1 MISSLWLSR
10 SSLRVTLSNLLGLLA
25 SLLSGSSRLSAK
37 QHLCPTLTY
46 QRSVESQQ
54 YALNERRVWSWSG
67 PAYTVARGV
76 PYRPRRLVSSPPGR
90 SVSRPRRPPPRS
102 VWSSTSTSSRRTS
115 SSTSSS
121 SSTTSLRTLI
131 SSLTTG
137 RFSTTTSSSV
147 TGIVT
152 SSSPISASEASRPST
167 GTRSTLTSSC
177 LVGTEI
183 CSRSVRTRLR
193 TLRAPASRSRV
204 PALSSSSVLCTLSS
218 SSSSRSLVPDWFTP
232 SSSSEWPRNSP
243 VSVSPSLMPGP
254 TWPGSSP

>member
-90 SVSRPRRPPPRS
+90 SVSRP
-102 VWSSTSTSSRRTS
+102 TAA
-115 SSTSSS
+115 
-121 SSTTSLRTLI
+121 
-131 SSLTTG
+131 
-137 RFSTTTSSSV
+137 V
-147 TGIVT
+147 TIIDPVNGIHND
-152 SSSPISASEASRPST
+152 R
-167 GTRSTLTSSC
+167 
-177 LVGTEI
+177 
-183 CSRSVRTRLR
+183 
-193 TLRAPASRSRV
+193 
-204 PALSSSSVLCTLSS
+204 
-218 SSSSRSLVPDWFTP
+218 RSL
-232 SSSSEWPRNSP
+232 SHLGR
-243 VSVSPSLMPGP
+243 
-254 TWPGSSP
+254 

>member
-115 SSTSSS
+115 SSTNSS

-147 TGIVT
+147 TGITT
-152 SSSPISASEASRPST
+152 SSSPISASEASRPSTT

-183 CSRSVRTRLR
+183 CSRSVRTRFL
-193 TLRAPASRSRV
+193 TLRAPASRSLV
-204 PALSSSSVLCTLSS
+204 PPLASSSVL
-218 SSSSRSLVPDWFTP
+218 
-232 SSSSEWPRNSP
+232 
-243 VSVSPSLMPGP
+243 
-254 TWPGSSP
+254 